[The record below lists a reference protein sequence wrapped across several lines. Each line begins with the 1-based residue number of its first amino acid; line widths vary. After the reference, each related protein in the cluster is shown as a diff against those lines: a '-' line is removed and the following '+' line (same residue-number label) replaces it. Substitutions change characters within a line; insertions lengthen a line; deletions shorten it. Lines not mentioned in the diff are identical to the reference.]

1 MSNIIN
7 EEKENILKNNEEA
20 CILREIFNII
30 EAKKENK
37 EIDNIKNVLLEKYK
51 IKNLK
56 LENIHDLNKYPK
68 NKFKTKLQKLILKK
82 AF

>member
-1 MSNIIN
+1 MSNRIN
-7 EEKENILKNNEEA
+7 DEKENILQNNEEA

-37 EIDNIKNVLLEKYK
+37 EIDNKKNVLIEKYK

-56 LENIHDLNKYPK
+56 LENIHDVNKHPK
-68 NKFKTKLQKLILKK
+68 NKFKTILQKLILKK
-82 AF
+82 TF